1 MTSPIAARLPLNAQF
16 DKDFRPVVSLTQRDA
31 EAKLR
36 DEEASIEPPADLGV
50 SRYDVVRIP
59 SNFPA
64 EDDLIHGDLTIP
76 GHEGEKDRTV
86 MFWGVFDG
94 HEGWEM
100 STKLR
105 VSLMEYVSHELKTV
119 YQTQPAG
126 PSQEAITTAI
136 EIAFERLDDDVINAG
151 AAAVKASLPL
161 SEALSDLTLTYAG
174 SCALLGIYDP
184 SSSLLR
190 VACVGDSRAVLGR
203 RKEDGKWQTIALSAD
218 QNLDNDSE
226 AARLQQ
232 EHPNEPEMIEDNTV
246 LGMYITRAFG
256 NGRWKYRTEIQKL
269 MKDNYFARSPRT
281 NSLTPPYLTAKPVVS
296 LTEVQPGNDFMI
308 LASDGLWN
316 RMKSEQAVLLVGKW
330 LDKKVEPKNSKEEAP
345 KQTTYLQKVGS
356 DVPLRSQMT
365 SWEVHAESIIVV
377 DDNAATHLAR
387 NALGGADEELFR
399 GMLTFRPPFSR
410 NLRDD
415 ITVQVVFFGSR
426 TTGP

>member
-1 MTSPIAARLPLNAQF
+1 MTSPTAASLPLDAKF
-16 DKDFRPVVSLTQRDA
+16 DKDFRPVVSLTQSDA
-31 EAKLR
+31 EARLR
-36 DEEASIEPPADLGV
+36 DEEASIEPPEELGV
-50 SRYDVVRIP
+50 SRYDIVRVP
-59 SNFPA
+59 SNYPT
-64 EDDLIHGDLTIP
+64 EDDWVHGALTIP
-76 GHEGEKDRTV
+76 GHEGETDRTL

-105 VSLMEYVSHELKTV
+105 VSLMEYVSHELKPA
-119 YQTQPAG
+119 YQTLPAET
-126 PSQEAITTAI
+126 SQEAISKAI
-136 EIAFERLDDDVINAG
+136 EIAFERLDNDVINAG

-161 SEALSDLTLTYAG
+161 SEALSDLALTYAG
-174 SCALLGIYDP
+174 SCALLSIFDP

-218 QNLDNDSE
+218 QNLDNDAE
-226 AARLQQ
+226 ASRLHE
-232 EHPNEPEMIEDNTV
+232 EHPNEPEMIEDNAV

-256 NGRWKYRTEIQKL
+256 DGRWKYSTEIQKL
-269 MKDNYFARSPRT
+269 MKDNYFARSPR
-281 NSLTPPYLTAKPVVS
+281 SASRTPPYLTAKPVVS
-296 LTEVQPGNDFMI
+296 MTEVQPGKDFMI
-308 LASDGLWN
+308 LASDGLWD
-316 RMKSEQAVLLVGKW
+316 RMKSEQAVLLIGKW
-330 LDKKVEPKNSKEEAP
+330 LDRQAKPGTSKEEAP
-345 KQTTYLQKVGS
+345 QKCTYSQKIGS

-399 GMLTFRPPFSR
+399 GMLTFRAPFSR

-426 TTGP
+426 TTAA